1 MLLGHPVVL
10 HILLV
15 LHEDLTDLALYHLL
29 LLLLLFLLFD
39 TLFVLLFLLFGLRL
53 FGFGL
58 RLLGGLLLG
67 LLGKQVLDGAQI
79 NLVSGRNLVLGQVSI
94 SLEGLPAHLTL
105 ALLRVA
111 R

>member
-1 MLLGHPVVL
+1 MLLGHPVAL

-29 LLLLLFLLFD
+29 LLLLFLLFD
-39 TLFVLLFLLFGLRL
+39 TLLVLLFLLFGLRL
-53 FGFGL
+53 FGFRL

-94 SLEGLPAHLTL
+94 SLEGLPAHLAL